1 MSAFRN
7 THHECPGLGFE
18 LRAFARDKSE
28 SRCEPRNMAKGRPSK
43 PDTRVVET
51 GLESRLALPGVKLVV
66 IEGPDRGMEL
76 TARRGI
82 VKIGTASDNDLALSD
97 TSVSRQHVELRLRA
111 DDVTVRDLGSTNGT
125 TVDGVRV
132 VEAVLSPASH
142 LRIGDTSIRATPF
155 EEPVVIP
162 LSSRTSFGGL
172 IGASAAM
179 REVFA
184 VLERVSG
191 TEATVLVE
199 GETGTGKE
207 LVAEGIHDHSSRA
220 EGPFVPLDCGAVTAS
235 LMESELFG
243 HVRGAFTGAVGDR
256 QGVFEAAHG
265 GTLFLDE
272 LGELPL
278 ELQPKLLRALEKR
291 EIRRVGDTRT
301 RKVDVRVVA
310 ATNRDLVAEVNRGA
324 FREDLYFR
332 LAVVHVKLPPL
343 RARRGDIPMLVE
355 LFIEQLLPGSP
366 PPSAELVQAL
376 ARKAWPGNVRELR
389 NAVERA
395 LALIGGE
402 DTGGPPATAADPT
415 GMLAELLEKPYK
427 TAQERWNASFE
438 VAYVEHALRKSGG
451 SVSGAA
457 RDAEVTRRHIQRL
470 MKRHN
475 LRREGEE

>member
-1 MSAFRN
+1 MLVAGTSAGTRS
-7 THHECPGLGFE
+7 E
-18 LRAFARDKSE
+18 RD
-28 SRCEPRNMAKGRPSK
+28 
-43 PDTRVVET
+43 PD
-51 GLESRLALPGVKLVV
+51 P
-66 IEGPDRGMEL
+66 
-76 TARRGI
+76 
-82 VKIGTASDNDLALSD
+82 
-97 TSVSRQHVELRLRA
+97 SRQHIELRLRG
-111 DDVTVRDLGSTNGT
+111 DSVSVRDLGSTNGT

-132 VEAVLSPASH
+132 IEAVLSPASH
-142 LRIGDTSIRATPF
+142 LRIGGTSIRATPF

-162 LSSRTSFGGL
+162 LSPRTSFGGL

-184 VLERVSG
+184 ILERVSG

-207 LVAEGIHDHSSRA
+207 LVAEGIHDHSTRA

-291 EIRRVGDTRT
+291 EIRRVGDTHT

-310 ATNRDLVAEVNRGA
+310 ATNRDLAAEVNRGA

-343 RARRGDIPMLVE
+343 RARRGDIPLLVE
-355 LFIEQLLPGSP
+355 HFIEQLLPGSP
-366 PPSAELVQAL
+366 RPSADLVQAL
-376 ARKAWPGNVRELR
+376 SRKAWPGNVRELR

-395 LALIGGE
+395 LALVGSDGTGGE
-402 DTGGPPATAADPT
+402 PAPAADPT
-415 GMLAELLEKPYK
+415 GMLAELLDKPYK
-427 TAQERWNASFE
+427 SAQERWNACFE

-457 RDAEVTRRHIQRL
+457 REAGVTRRHIQRL
-470 MKRHN
+470 MKRHD
-475 LRREGEE
+475 LRREGEK